1 MSNPLT
7 IGDILASSSGK
18 QLLGLGVGALA
29 LGILYKQ
36 GQKTSELESR
46 IKMLEFKTYNLD
58 CQMKEI
64 QSFIQ
69 SKYQV
74 PVTFTTPVSGV
85 QMPGMQ
91 TTQFATMPG
100 GMGMPNT
107 GMNMGGATPGMNTN
121 TTMGGMGMGMPGTN
135 YAMNRNRL

>member
-1 MSNPLT
+1 MANPIT
-7 IGDILASSSGK
+7 VGDILASDSGR
-18 QLLGLGVGALA
+18 QLLGLGLGALA

-36 GQKTSELESR
+36 IQKTSELENR
-46 IKMLEFKTYNLD
+46 IKNLEFKSYNMD
-58 CQMKEI
+58 CQIKEI

-74 PVTFTTPVSGV
+74 PVTFTTPVSGM

-100 GMGMPNT
+100 GMQMPGVN
-107 GMNMGGATPGMNTN
+107 N
-121 TTMGGMGMGMPGTN
+121 TTQMNMGMGMPGTN